1 MTAMAVPL
9 FDNTTVLGLLY
20 LDTRSPLVQYGAEQ
34 LEVMTLLANMAAVKI
49 TNARLLEAEAERQRL
64 EQEAATARRIQGGL
78 LPEAPHDMP
87 GWSCLARLEPCHE
100 VAGDLYDFHRRPD
113 GTWVVLGGDV
123 SGKGMGAALYM
134 SSMLSA
140 ARVLYDVCDDPLTLV
155 QRLNQAM
162 QRSSDGRS
170 FVTMFVG
177 HLDPATGRLRYVN
190 AGHPEPHLVH
200 GTSLR
205 TLPATGIPV
214 GMLPDF
220 PWQEQEV
227 VIAPG
232 ESLAIFSDG
241 IPEAQH
247 GDAFFDLERVAD
259 SLRRH
264 GADGSLEALAQGL
277 LADIDA
283 FAAGEHRA
291 DDVTLLVLRRD

>member
-1 MTAMAVPL
+1 M
-9 FDNTTVLGLLY
+9 
-20 LDTRSPLVQYGAEQ
+20 S
-34 LEVMTLLANMAAVKI
+34 
-49 TNARLLEAEAERQRL
+49 
-64 EQEAATARRIQGGL
+64 ARRT
-78 LPEAPHDMP
+78 AK
-87 GWSCLARLEPCHE
+87 
-100 VAGDLYDFHRRPD
+100 F
-113 GTWVVLGGDV
+113 
-123 SGKGMGAALYM
+123 
-134 SSMLSA
+134 
-140 ARVLYDVCDDPLTLV
+140 
-155 QRLNQAM
+155 
-162 QRSSDGRS
+162 
-170 FVTMFVG
+170 
-177 HLDPATGRLRYVN
+177 
-190 AGHPEPHLVH
+190 
-200 GTSLR
+200 TSLR